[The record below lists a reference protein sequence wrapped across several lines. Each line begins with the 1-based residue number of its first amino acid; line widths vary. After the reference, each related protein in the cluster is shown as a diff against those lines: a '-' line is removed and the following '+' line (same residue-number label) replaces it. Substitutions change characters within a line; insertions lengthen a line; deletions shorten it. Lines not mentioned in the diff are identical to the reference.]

1 MTKKTAG
8 KEKTSFFRRSLNAKT
23 FLILLMLVLGMGS
36 IILISGFFL
45 YAAGVADDFYISTW
59 NQANSEA
66 AVVDQT
72 DYKAKC
78 DEILSIYDSFT
89 EEERGDGMA
98 PEYQA
103 QFDVVVDTTFRDLQE
118 SMRDLK
124 NHNGPM
130 NAFIVAMDREHC
142 RMIYLVDSDPHE
154 ETVCW
159 PGTWQDYSQEEV
171 DILID
176 GRELTALEK
185 KQGIEQKVQS
195 VITDLP
201 QFGVRCTGGATLYET
216 DRYTAMVCVDEKLDP
231 AIARSKAFLTQYV
244 ILLVIATLITALI
257 GMAVMRRKIVIPINR
272 MTKAAKEYGADRQN
286 QDIGFRHFNDLG
298 IRTGDEIEN
307 LAQTLKELEGD
318 LANYVE
324 NLTRVTAEKERIS
337 TELDVAARIQQ
348 SMLPSIFP
356 PFPERGE
363 FDIYATMEPAK
374 EVGGDFYDFFMIDDD
389 HVGIEIADVSDKGV
403 PAALF
408 MMASKILLANKA
420 AEGLTPAQVLETVN
434 ERVCGNS
441 NGVGMFVTVW
451 LGILEIST
459 GKLTAANAGHEY
471 PILLRADGSAELIH
485 DKHGLV
491 IGGMPGM
498 KYTDYEIQMMRGDK
512 IFVYTDGVTEA
523 TSSTGELFGMER
535 TLTAAE
541 KLPADADPK
550 QVLGGIHHA
559 VEQFVREAEQFD
571 DLTMLCLVYRGEENH
586 A

>member
-1 MTKKTAG
+1 MAKKTAG
-8 KEKTSFFRRSLNAKT
+8 KEKKSFLRRSLNAKT

-36 IILISGFFL
+36 TILIAGFFL
-45 YAAGVADDFYISTW
+45 YASGVAVEFYVSTW

-66 AVVDQT
+66 AVVEQT
-72 DYKAKC
+72 EYKAKC
-78 DEILSIYDSFT
+78 DEILSIYDSLT
-89 EEERGDGMA
+89 DEERGDGMS

-103 QFDVVVDTTFRDLQE
+103 HFDVVLDTTFRGLQK

-124 NHNGPM
+124 NRNGPM
-130 NAFIVAMDREHC
+130 NAFIVAMDREQR

-154 ETVCW
+154 ETFCW
-159 PGTWQDYSQEEV
+159 PGSWQDYSQKEV
-171 DILID
+171 DTLID
-176 GRELTALEK
+176 GRELTSLEK
-185 KQGIEQKVQS
+185 RQGIKQKVQS

-201 QFGVRCTGGATLYET
+201 QFGVRCTGGATLYQT
-216 DRYTAMVCVDEKLDP
+216 DRYTVMVCVDEKLDP
-231 AIARSKAFLTQYV
+231 AIERSKSFLTQYV
-244 ILLVIATLITALI
+244 ILLFVVTLITAFI
-257 GMAVMRRKIVIPINR
+257 GMAVMRRKIVKPINR
-272 MTKAAKEYGADRQN
+272 MTEAARDYGADRQK

-298 IRTGDEIEN
+298 IKTGDEIEN
-307 LAQTLKELEGD
+307 LAQTLKEMEDD
-318 LANYVE
+318 LADYVE
-324 NLTRVTAEKERIS
+324 NLTSITAEKERIS
-337 TELDVAARIQQ
+337 TELDVAAKIQQ
-348 SMLPSIFP
+348 NMLPNIFP

-374 EVGGDFYDFFMIDDD
+374 AVGGDFYDFFIIDDD

-434 ERVCGNS
+434 ERICGSNNS
-441 NGVGMFVTVW
+441 VGMFVTVW

-459 GKLTAANAGHEY
+459 GKLTAANAGHEH
-471 PILLRADGSAELIH
+471 PILIKADGSAELIR
-485 DKHGLV
+485 DKHGFV

-498 KYTDYEIQMMRGDK
+498 KYTDYEIQLMRGDR

-523 TSSTGELFGMER
+523 TSSAGELFGIER
-535 TLTAAE
+535 TLAAAGE
-541 KLPADADPK
+541 LPADADPE
-550 QVLGGIHHA
+550 QVLSGVHHA
-559 VEQFVREAEQFD
+559 VEQFVGEAEQFD